1 MDLGVAGLAS
11 NFDWKSL
18 VEQLVEVERQP
29 QQRLLVE
36 QNRLEQRNNAYGSIK
51 TQLNVLLNRVQAL
64 TDGSLFN
71 GRTTTVSNTSAATAT
86 AAAATPLGSYTF
98 NVTQLATA
106 AAQRGSANAGA
117 ALSATDDVSGVN
129 LSTAGF
135 STAVSAG
142 TFTVNGKQITIATT
156 DTLQDVFDQ
165 IGTATGGDVVA
176 SYSSATDQI
185 SFTATSGEV
194 ILGSAT
200 DSSNFL
206 QVARLQNN
214 GTATATSS
222 SAVGGVVTTG
232 TLANSNLATAITD
245 GGSGAGEFK
254 INGVA
259 IEFDSA
265 TDNLGNILQR
275 INDSAAGVSASY
287 DSVNDRFILTNKT
300 TGDLGVALEDVTGN
314 FLAATGLSSGTVTR
328 GNNLLYTVNGGGQ
341 LSSQSN
347 TITEGSSGLT
357 GLSVTALEEGATFD
371 VVVATDT
378 ATIKTA
384 ITDFIADYNK
394 AQSVIDTQTASSTDS
409 KGKVTAGLLANER
422 EPFEISSALRRLA
435 YNTNSGLTGVFKN
448 LADIGITTNGND
460 NSLAFSAEGEAKLDT
475 ALANNLS
482 AVSDLFTN
490 ASDGLAVDLETFLEA
505 TVGEEAGEEG
515 TLIDRQDLLTK
526 QAGGI
531 DTEIENLERIVQ
543 QNRQRMIDSF
553 IAMETVQQRV
563 NQQLQ
568 FLQQQLGQSSASK

>member
-1 MDLGVAGLAS
+1 MDLGVSGLAS
-11 NFDWKSL
+11 GFDWKTL
-18 VEQLVEVERQP
+18 VDQLADVERQP
-29 QQRLLVE
+29 QKRLLSD

-64 TDGSLFN
+64 TSGTLFGS
-71 GRTTTVSNTSAATAT
+71 RTAAVSDATSATAS
-86 AAAATPLGSYTF
+86 AASGTTQGTYSF

-106 AAQRGSANAGA
+106 AGMRGSANVGAG
-117 ALSATDDVSGVN
+117 LSATDDVSGVT
-129 LSTAGF
+129 LSSAGF

-142 TFTVNGKQITIATT
+142 TFTVNGQQITITAA
-156 DTLQDVFDQ
+156 DSLQDVFDQ

-185 SFTATSGEV
+185 EFTSSAGEI

-214 GTATATSS
+214 GTGTITSS
-222 SAVGGVVTTG
+222 SSLGGVRTTG
-232 TLANSNLATAITD
+232 TLASSNLAIPISD

-254 INGVA
+254 INGVSIA
-259 IEFDSA
+259 FDSA

-275 INDSAAGVSASY
+275 INESAAGVSASY
-287 DSVNDRFILTNKT
+287 DSINDRFVLTNKT
-300 TGDLGVALEDVTGN
+300 TGDVGVALEDVTGN
-314 FLAATGLSSGTVTR
+314 FLAATGLSTGTVER
-328 GNNLLYTVNGGGQ
+328 GKNLLYSINGGGQ

-347 TITEGSSGLT
+347 TITETSSGVA
-357 GLSVTALEEGATFD
+357 GLSVKVLEEGATFD
-371 VVVATDT
+371 VVVAADTDT
-378 ATIKTA
+378 IKAA
-384 ITDFIADYNK
+384 IQDFVADYNK
-394 AQSVIDTQTASSTDS
+394 AQSVIDTQTASSTDA

-422 EPFEISSALRRLA
+422 DPFDIAANLRRLA
-435 YNTNSGLTGVFKN
+435 FNTDSGLSGVLKS

-460 NSLAFSAEGEAKLDT
+460 NSLSIDDETVLDE

-490 ASDGLAVDLETFLEA
+490 SADGLAVDLEGYLDE
-505 TVGEEAGEEG
+505 TVGEEG
-515 TLIDRQDLLTK
+515 TLIDRQDTLTT
-526 QAGGI
+526 QAANI

-553 IAMETVQQRV
+553 VAMEAVQQRV
-563 NQQLQ
+563 NQQLD
-568 FLQQQLGQSSASK
+568 FLKKQLGQTSSSN